1 MDKFV
6 PTADFKSLNV
16 GFSLDEGIAG
26 PTEEYPVFYA
36 ERSIWRKY
44 GFCLKSASINTNP
57 LEQTS
62 TSKSPEPQGMD
73 LSYTRTPLVKS

>member
-1 MDKFV
+1 MEKFV
-6 PTADFKSLNV
+6 PTADFKSLNI

-44 GFCLKSASINTNP
+44 IILNRVNVITSP
-57 LEQTS
+57 LQ
-62 TSKSPEPQGMD
+62 
-73 LSYTRTPLVKS
+73 